1 MLLVLQI
8 LELRLLVLELARML
22 LYCLELLCF
31 KRLHLPLKSLRLMLV
46 HIYLCFQVQ
55 SLRRPNVSQET
66 YHRHKRALLFADF
79 SYLLVLSGPRAPCAT
94 SPALPSNLLPGID
107 IYRYLPIYIPIYT
120 IYTAGTLMRSGDG
133 RIGSVLP
140 APQGISQKFAAE
152 EKD

>member
-1 MLLVLQI
+1 M
-8 LELRLLVLELARML
+8 
-22 LYCLELLCF
+22 Y
-31 KRLHLPLKSLRLMLV
+31 
-46 HIYLCFQVQ
+46 
-55 SLRRPNVSQET
+55 T
-66 YHRHKRALLFADF
+66 
-79 SYLLVLSGPRAPCAT
+79 
-94 SPALPSNLLPGID
+94 D